1 MLPFNF
7 HDHVKAGFLL
17 AFMLFLCYNN
27 ARVNFVES
35 PETLDIQGFLKI
47 FGFYLTQADDLGRVV
62 IPKEIRRTMRIREGD
77 PSQITLARWER
88 FCFAMLD
95 LSKRW
100 GLDCT

>member
-35 PETLDIQGFLKI
+35 PETLDIKGFLKI
-47 FGFYLTQADDLGRVV
+47 FGFYLTQADDLGRFVTRDLCAHSHPRGG
-62 IPKEIRRTMRIREGD
+62 ID
-77 PSQITLARWER
+77 PIIS
-88 FCFAMLD
+88 
-95 LSKRW
+95 S
-100 GLDCT
+100 